1 MAIED
6 SSCIVPLRSLHRGFD
21 CVSPCLG
28 GTCTA
33 ALGTM
38 HRGVWDSTPWC
49 LEPKGMIH
57 SILSKVFIKIKNG
70 TNVTA
75 L

>member
-1 MAIED
+1 MVIKIRHA
-6 SSCIVPLRSLHRGFD
+6 
-21 CVSPCLG
+21 PCLG
-28 GTCTA
+28 GACTA
-33 ALGTM
+33 ALRM
-38 HRGVWDSTPWC
+38 VYRGVCGYKPWR

-57 SILSKVFIKIKNG
+57 STLSKVFIKIKNG

>member
-21 CVSPCLG
+21 FVSPCLG
-28 GTCTA
+28 GTCPA
-33 ALGTM
+33 ALRM
-38 HRGVWDSTPWC
+38 VYRGVCGYTPWC
-49 LEPKGMIH
+49 LEPKGMVH